1 MITSRCRDHAGQV
14 PPSLFE
20 LVNVYQTAPHLKCAH
35 REVILMFDPDVGTR
49 ALAEQRPTGLRG
61 WSQNRMNKIRSRL
74 QLLETEGDHE
84 SGCTSK
90 IASISTA
97 IPLVSLLTPMPAL
110 TLTPTEP
117 RHAPK

>member
-1 MITSRCRDHAGQV
+1 LISSGCRSSDGQV
-14 PPSLFE
+14 RLWLFE

-35 REVILMFDPDVGTR
+35 RAVILMFDPDVGTR
-49 ALAEQRPTGLRG
+49 ALAEQRPTDLRG
-61 WSQNRMNKIRSRL
+61 WSQNRMNKIRSRP

-97 IPLVSLLTPMPAL
+97 IP
-110 TLTPTEP
+110 
-117 RHAPK
+117 